1 MTAEVFLLR
10 HGKTEWN
17 AAGRF
22 QGQLDSP
29 LTARGRD
36 QAAQLGR
43 TLATA
48 LMDRPCPP
56 MHVSPLGRT
65 RDTAAIVGR
74 CVPGLAP
81 AVIEPRLQEV
91 STGAWDGLTRAEIE
105 TGWPGLLDGASHYD
119 WYFRAPGGEPYEV
132 ALRRVRA
139 WMDGL
144 DGPVVAVSH
153 GLLGRLVRGA
163 WLGLAADGMLSLPVP
178 QDVVWH
184 LSSAGVHPLADVAEG
199 GGC

>member
-1 MTAEVFLLR
+1 MTTEVFLLR
-10 HGKTEWN
+10 HGETRWN

-22 QGQLDSP
+22 QGQRDSP
-29 LTARGRD
+29 LTARGRE

-43 TLATA
+43 VLTGALAG
-48 LMDRPCPP
+48 RPPVP
-56 MHVSPLGRT
+56 LHVSPLGRT
-65 RDTAAIVGR
+65 RDTAAIVR
-74 CVPGLAP
+74 RVAP
-81 AVIEPRLQEV
+81 ALGPVTIEHRLQEV

-105 TGWPGLLDGASHYD
+105 AGWPGTLDGASHYD
-119 WYFRAPGGEPYEV
+119 WYFRAPDGEPYEA

-139 WMDGL
+139 WMGEL
-144 DGPVVAVSH
+144 HGPVVAVSH

-163 WLGLAADGMLSLPVP
+163 WLGLPVDEMLSLPVP

-184 LSSAGVHPLADVAEG
+184 LSSAGAHPLAEAADG